1 MTDED
6 SLVLDFC
13 LTNRKVL
20 FKRSSSLN
28 NEHWNELTSWWSNG
42 IADYSERY
50 EFATNLDD
58 YLAKRSWFKTFWRAN
73 SRSVVVSSNL
83 KNAISIAKTTS
94 DIFEKSLT
102 SSQNVD
108 SFKLNLEGLKRTLT
122 DQQKYNVTAS
132 LKIPSGANFSV
143 PGAGKTTTTLA
154 VWNHLVKE
162 GSVDKLLV
170 VCPLSVFD
178 SWLHEE
184 LIETFDK
191 PPKSQKFCDS
201 LISSHTGLLI
211 VNYEKLENEH
221 ILNKINNWVCN
232 HRVMLVIDEA
242 HRIKGGSQS
251 VRWRACKK
259 IADNCRR
266 VDLLTGTPMPQ
277 GYDDIRNLFTL
288 SWKNLPKSAL
298 TDQKLASLRPGGVF
312 VRTTKEELNL
322 PPVDIREIPLEPS
335 DKQMQIYSALRRSY
349 SGLFNMSYGSRRHL
363 AKKGTAVMSL
373 IAAASNP
380 GLIAGREAEQAYL
393 NLKWPP
399 EEISSDRDI
408 LELVNSYIKYEIPP
422 KYEWILRFIQKSTDE
437 GKKTIIWSSFVG
449 NIMALERL
457 LKKYNPAIVCGGISG
472 EDRRSMIERF
482 RNNTSCGVLITNPH
496 TLGEGISLHKECN
509 QAVYLDR
516 TFNAVHYLQSL
527 DRIHRLGLKSD
538 VVTKVYILNT
548 RQTIDHGVDVSLKR
562 KIDRMANSLNDESL
576 NISTYVEYDRNE
588 DLLDIVLSKEDESE
602 IYSHLK

>member
-1 MTDED
+1 MIDD
-6 SLVLDFC
+6 RSLILDFC
-13 LTNRKVL
+13 PIKRAVL
-20 FKRSSSLN
+20 FRRNSSIN
-28 NEHWNELTSWWSNG
+28 NDHWNELTSWWSNG
-42 IADYSERY
+42 IANYSECY
-50 EFATNLDD
+50 EFATTLDN
-58 YLAKRSWFKTFWRAN
+58 YLSKKSWFKTFWRAN
-73 SRSVVVSSNL
+73 GRSVFVSSNL
-83 KNAISIAKTTS
+83 KNAISISRITADT
-94 DIFEKSLT
+94 FEKSLT
-102 SSQNVD
+102 NEQKVD
-108 SFKLNLEGLKRTLT
+108 ISKLNLEGLKRTLT
-122 DQQKYNVTAS
+122 DQQKYNVAAS

-162 GSVDKLLV
+162 GRVDKLLV
-170 VCPLSVFD
+170 VCPLAVFD

-184 LIETFDK
+184 LIETFDT
-191 PPKSQKFCDS
+191 PPKSQKSDES
-201 LISSHTGLLI
+201 LISSLTGLLI

-221 ILNKINNWVCN
+221 ILNKIGNWVSN

-259 IADNCRR
+259 IADNCSR

-322 PPVDIREIPLEPS
+322 PPVDIREVPLEPS

-349 SGLFNMSYGSRRHL
+349 SGLFSISYGSQRYL
-363 AKKGTAVMSL
+363 AKKGAAVMSL

-380 GLIAGREAEQAYL
+380 GLIAGRETEQAYL

-422 KYEWILRFIQKSTDE
+422 KYEWILRFIQKSTGE

-457 LKKYNPAIVCGGISG
+457 LKKYNPAVVCGGING
-472 EDRRSMIERF
+472 EDRRSSIERF
-482 RNNTSCGVLITNPH
+482 RKNASCGVLITNPH

-548 RQTIDHGVDVSLKR
+548 RQTIDHRIDISLKR

-576 NISTYVEYDRNE
+576 NVSTYVEYDRNE
-588 DLLDIVLSKEDESE
+588 DLLDITLSEEDETE

>member
-1 MTDED
+1 MTDES

-13 LTNRKVL
+13 SIKRVVL
-20 FKRSSSLN
+20 FKRNSSLK
-28 NEHWNELTSWWSNG
+28 NEHWNELTLWWSNG
-42 IADYSERY
+42 VTDYSECY
-50 EFATNLDD
+50 EFAINLDE
-58 YLAKRSWFKTFWRAN
+58 YLAKKSWFKTFWRAN
-73 SRSVVVSSNL
+73 GRSVFVSSNL
-83 KNAISIAKTTS
+83 KSAENATKIAS
-94 DIFEKSLT
+94 DTFEKSLT
-102 SSQNVD
+102 NAQNVD
-108 SFKLNLEGLKRTLT
+108 SSKLNLEGLKRVLT
-122 DQQKYNVTAS
+122 KQQKYNVAAS

-154 VWNHLVKE
+154 VWNHLVNEKI
-162 GSVDKLLV
+162 VDKLLV
-170 VCPLSVFD
+170 VCPLAVFD

-184 LIETFDK
+184 LIETFDI
-191 PPKSQKFCDS
+191 PPKSQKSDDS
-201 LISSHTGLLI
+201 LISSQTGLLI

-259 IADNCRR
+259 IADRCRR

-277 GYDDIRNLFTL
+277 GFDDIRNLFTL

-322 PPVDIREIPLEPS
+322 PAVDIKEIPLEPS

-349 SGLFNMSYGSRRHL
+349 SGLFSMSYGSRKHL
-363 AKKGTAVMSL
+363 AKKGAAVMSL

-380 GLIAGREAEQAYL
+380 GLIAGRETEQAYL

-399 EEISSDRDI
+399 EEISSERDI

-422 KYEWILRFIQKSTDE
+422 KYEWILKFIQKSTSE

-449 NIMALERL
+449 NIRALERL
-457 LKKYNPAIVCGGISG
+457 LQRYNPAVVCGGIIG
-472 EDRRSMIERF
+472 EDRRSSIERF
-482 RNNTSCGVLITNPH
+482 RTSPCCGVLITNPH

-538 VVTKVYILNT
+538 VVTKIYVLNT
-548 RQTIDHGVDVSLKR
+548 RQTIDHRVDNSLKR
-562 KIDRMANSLNDESL
+562 KIDRMASSLNDESL

-588 DLLDIVLSKEDESE
+588 DLLDIVLSEEDETE